1 MIWTSAHVIKD
12 LLVLIVT
19 LQQLEQEVGVAGN
32 SLCSCCLFFTVLQWM
47 VVGAN
52 GHPGV
57 PVRELVVQGHRHEHE
72 PVQTLLHKGAGLTV

>member
-1 MIWTSAHVIKD
+1 
-12 LLVLIVT
+12 
-19 LQQLEQEVGVAGN
+19 
-32 SLCSCCLFFTVLQWM
+32 M

-57 PVRELVVQGHRHEHE
+57 PVRKLVVQVHRHEHE